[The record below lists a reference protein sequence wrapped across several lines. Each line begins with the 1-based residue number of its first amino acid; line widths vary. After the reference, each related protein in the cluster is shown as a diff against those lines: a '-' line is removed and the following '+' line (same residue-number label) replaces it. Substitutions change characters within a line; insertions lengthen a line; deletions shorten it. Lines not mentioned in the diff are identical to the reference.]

1 MSSKQKMLDFD
12 NNEGFDM
19 LKVNEDFK
27 SKFEYRERR
36 KHLEQGR
43 LKYGD
48 MLDDS

>member
-1 MSSKQKMLDFD
+1 MASKQKMPGFD
-12 NNEGFDM
+12 NHEGFDT

-27 SKFEYRERR
+27 SKFEHRERR